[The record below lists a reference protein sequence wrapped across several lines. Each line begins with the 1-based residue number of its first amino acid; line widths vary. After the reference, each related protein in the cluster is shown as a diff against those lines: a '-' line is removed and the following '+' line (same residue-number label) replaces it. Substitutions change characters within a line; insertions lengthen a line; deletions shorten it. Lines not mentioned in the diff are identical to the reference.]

1 MKFARRLASW
11 RRAVLAEDFMGFSR
25 DAEADRQGALVYLDR
40 AERDLKREVQAHQET
55 RRQLD
60 QERADGRRLRE
71 RITSLEAQ
79 VRILQAQRPAP

>member
-1 MKFARRLASW
+1 
-11 RRAVLAEDFMGFSR
+11 MGFSR